1 MKLLNS
7 IKWKPVIIVVVVLII
22 IIIIIIIIK
31 KHPNVPYLYQSC
43 LNKNQPFG
51 YEDSNLKNLYLSREQ
66 LATIKAEPITFKLQ

>member
-1 MKLLNS
+1 MEACNNCGCCPYNNNNNNNNNKET
-7 IKWKPVIIVVVVLII
+7 
-22 IIIIIIIIK
+22 
-31 KHPNVPYLYQSC
+31 PNVPYLYQSC